1 MAMPKDDSNY
11 ISLPHST
18 VRRENLRYILFLFLQ
33 LKSRLYDQDPALLR
47 VSTHQLVGMC
57 EAGVDLAWEE
67 AGRAGPAHPLPESHP
82 LVRTE
87 RAVWE
92 VRAAGRLLLTS
103 IQVNIFS
110 HEEKLFFLTKKISFF
125 ETVRSVAFLPV
136 YTDLK

>member
-1 MAMPKDDSNY
+1 
-11 ISLPHST
+11 
-18 VRRENLRYILFLFLQ
+18 
-33 LKSRLYDQDPALLR
+33 
-47 VSTHQLVGMC
+47 MC

-103 IQVNIFS
+103 IQVNIFL
-110 HEEKLFFLTKKISFF
+110 KKNIFFPFQKTSLF
-125 ETVRSVAFLPV
+125 ETV
-136 YTDLK
+136 

>member
-1 MAMPKDDSNY
+1 
-11 ISLPHST
+11 
-18 VRRENLRYILFLFLQ
+18 
-33 LKSRLYDQDPALLR
+33 
-47 VSTHQLVGMC
+47 MC

-92 VRAAGRLLLTS
+92 VRAAGRLLLAS

-110 HEEKLFFLTKKISFF
+110 HEEKIFSLPKKSNFLKLYVQWQSCQFIQI
-125 ETVRSVAFLPV
+125 RNN
-136 YTDLK
+136 